1 MESDG
6 LAANTVQTEFGG
18 DSEEAA
24 ESEANFV
31 ILGTPFP

>member
-1 MESDG
+1 MESDAG
-6 LAANTVQTEFGG
+6 PTSTIQREFGG

-31 ILGTPFP
+31 ILGTSFP

>member
-1 MESDG
+1 MESD
-6 LAANTVQTEFGG
+6 AWPANAIQREFGG

-31 ILGTPFP
+31 ILGTSFP